1 MKRQRVE
8 LACEKCR
15 LLKAKC
21 DGQQPICGRCSGY
34 GFTCRWADRKRT
46 ATKDT
51 RKYAQ
56 DSDIPHSES
65 SISDNRATPTTQN
78 HVAAYLQAIKNYE
91 VLIQSMRPRLDGA
104 LRAALDMTLTNIR
117 RHIPDEIVSGDASQS
132 PDTQGASGKKD
143 VESPSYVGRASDI
156 HFFNTVRDCMR
167 EHESAT
173 TGEERD
179 NQSYEQVDM
188 SDDTAAFGRPL
199 QLPSQ
204 EEADRY
210 IDIYFSTIHVAYP
223 FLYKAAVLR
232 QYHRLWNGELDGKRD
247 RSWLAL
253 INFIFAIGSYYMS
266 FPREETRDLQM
277 HFQYFNQGTYFS
289 GQFGAMCNLTNVWA
303 LLVQCFF
310 LLAVSQTDRC
320 WNILGFAIRMGQS
333 IGLHVEPSSTLR
345 QSRFPPVVERE
356 LRRRAWYSMYV
367 LDRLLALQLG
377 RPMAIHESDFH
388 VILPSRSEKLAFEPD
403 EEKSLSGDNSETL
416 KVSTMDYFLQ
426 VIRFSHIVGL
436 VIRELYQPSQI
447 DPSPDNMLLS
457 ASALDTS
464 ITEWKSNLPRHLR
477 FDLGHTFQKS
487 VTLKR
492 QRNMLAV
499 KFHHL
504 RALIHRTFLC
514 LPLLQRNNKP
524 FMDLLQQDSARIKR
538 AEKICISE
546 AQQTARLLHNV
557 SDEGSLVHDF
567 PWWQM
572 IPCLICAS
580 SILFI
585 AESFS
590 ENDCADCDTHG
601 TLREDA
607 EICLTVFEA
616 LSSNSDAAKK
626 AMKMLQGLTRL
637 GSLLGNI
644 PNTKLQ
650 LLAPEHVQQPVTFCS
665 TSLVD
670 DIPLVPGDNLTTT
683 SNNWQW
689 PSEISNTMEWSAQF
703 FDPAAYGLAQCDGG
717 DFQVH
722 DMTLADSGA
731 ATQSG

>member
-1 MKRQRVE
+1 
-8 LACEKCR
+8 
-15 LLKAKC
+15 
-21 DGQQPICGRCSGY
+21 
-34 GFTCRWADRKRT
+34 
-46 ATKDT
+46 
-51 RKYAQ
+51 
-56 DSDIPHSES
+56 
-65 SISDNRATPTTQN
+65 
-78 HVAAYLQAIKNYE
+78 
-91 VLIQSMRPRLDGA
+91 
-104 LRAALDMTLTNIR
+104 
-117 RHIPDEIVSGDASQS
+117 
-132 PDTQGASGKKD
+132 
-143 VESPSYVGRASDI
+143 
-156 HFFNTVRDCMR
+156 
-167 EHESAT
+167 
-173 TGEERD
+173 
-179 NQSYEQVDM
+179 
-188 SDDTAAFGRPL
+188 
-199 QLPSQ
+199 
-204 EEADRY
+204 
-210 IDIYFSTIHVAYP
+210 
-223 FLYKAAVLR
+223 
-232 QYHRLWNGELDGKRD
+232 
-247 RSWLAL
+247 
-253 INFIFAIGSYYMS
+253 
-266 FPREETRDLQM
+266 
-277 HFQYFNQGTYFS
+277 
-289 GQFGAMCNLTNVWA
+289 
-303 LLVQCFF
+303 
-310 LLAVSQTDRC
+310 
-320 WNILGFAIRMGQS
+320 
-333 IGLHVEPSSTLR
+333 
-345 QSRFPPVVERE
+345 
-356 LRRRAWYSMYV
+356 
-367 LDRLLALQLG
+367 
-377 RPMAIHESDFH
+377 
-388 VILPSRSEKLAFEPD
+388 
-403 EEKSLSGDNSETL
+403 
-416 KVSTMDYFLQ
+416 
-426 VIRFSHIVGL
+426 
-436 VIRELYQPSQI
+436 
-447 DPSPDNMLLS
+447 
-457 ASALDTS
+457 
-464 ITEWKSNLPRHLR
+464 
-477 FDLGHTFQKS
+477 
-487 VTLKR
+487 
-492 QRNMLAV
+492 MLAV

-590 ENDCADCDTHG
+590 ENDCADCDAHG

-637 GSLLGNI
+637 GSLLGSMNIPAHSIMTVTPLTLSPDI